1 MKCIIIGLGT
11 YGRVLVDEMSA
22 LGHEVIAADND
33 ASRVERVKDI
43 CDAVFQVD
51 ACDELALGVLPL
63 KKVDVTIVA
72 IGSDLGASVRVVA
85 LLKKLGVKHI
95 YARANDYVHKS
106 ILQAFDIEKILI
118 PEERAA
124 RSLVR
129 QMDLGVKTDLFRI
142 DDNYC
147 VYKFYVP
154 EKFIG
159 LHAND
164 LHLYETYHLKTIAV
178 KKKEKVHNFIGIE
191 YNTSVVVN
199 TTEDDVIL
207 EADDVL
213 VCYGKESDFRK
224 LCRLL

>member
-11 YGRVLVDEMSA
+11 YGRVLADEMSA
-22 LGHEVIAADND
+22 LGHEVIAADSD

-43 CDAVFQVD
+43 CDAAFQID
-51 ACDELALGVLPL
+51 ACDELALNVLPL

-72 IGSDLGASVRVVA
+72 IGSNLGASVRVVA
-85 LLKKLGVKHI
+85 LLKKLGVEHI

-129 QMDLGVKTDLFRI
+129 QMELGVKTDLFRV
-142 DDNYC
+142 DDTYC
-147 VYKFYVP
+147 VYKFHIP
-154 EKFIG
+154 EKFVG
-159 LHAND
+159 LRANEP
-164 LHLYETYHLKTIAV
+164 HLYENFRLKIIAIRKSERV
-178 KKKEKVHNFIGIE
+178 LNFTGIE
-191 YNTSVVVN
+191 YNNSIVVN
-199 TTEDDVIL
+199 TTENNLIM
-207 EADDVL
+207 EASDVL

-224 LCRLL
+224 LCRSL

>member
-11 YGRVLVDEMSA
+11 YGRVLADEMSA
-22 LGHEVIAADND
+22 LGHEVIAADSD

-43 CDAVFQVD
+43 CDAAFQID
-51 ACDELALGVLPL
+51 ACDELALNVLPL

-72 IGSDLGASVRVVA
+72 IGSNLGASVRVVA
-85 LLKKLGVKHI
+85 LLKKLGVEHI

-129 QMDLGVKTDLFRI
+129 QMELGVKTDLFRV
-142 DDNYC
+142 DDTYC
-147 VYKFYVP
+147 VYKFHIP
-154 EKFIG
+154 EKFVG
-159 LHAND
+159 LRANE
-164 LHLYETYHLKTIAV
+164 LHFYENFRLKIIAIRKSERV
-178 KKKEKVHNFIGIE
+178 LNFTGIE
-191 YNTSVVVN
+191 YNNSIVVN
-199 TTEDDVIL
+199 TTENDLIM
-207 EADDVL
+207 EASDVL

-224 LCRLL
+224 LCRSL